1 MCPGISNG
9 LCLLI
14 MQHMI
19 IMLNAAVFDSSFA
32 PNQGAF
38 ILGRALNGAISTLH
52 FSYPLWNVNAL
63 GSAMIT
69 GKLTNRRQDDASS

>member
-1 MCPGISNG
+1 MCLGISNG

-19 IMLNAAVFDSSFA
+19 IMASTAVSHQISEHLV
-32 PNQGAF
+32 
-38 ILGRALNGAISTLH
+38 LGRALNGAISMLH
-52 FSYPLWNVNAL
+52 FSDPLWNVDAL